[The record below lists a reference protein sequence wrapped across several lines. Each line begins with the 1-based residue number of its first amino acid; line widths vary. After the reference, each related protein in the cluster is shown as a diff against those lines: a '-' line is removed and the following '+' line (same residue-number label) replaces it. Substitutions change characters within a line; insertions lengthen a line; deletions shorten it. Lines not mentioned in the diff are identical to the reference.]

1 MWLEWLENDTQNE
14 LNAKKEEEDICN
26 NFINTLLSDVNVNK
40 LVSFVCF

>member
-1 MWLEWLENDTQNE
+1 MWLEWLENDTQSE

-26 NFINTLLSDVNVNK
+26 NFVNTLLNDVNVNK